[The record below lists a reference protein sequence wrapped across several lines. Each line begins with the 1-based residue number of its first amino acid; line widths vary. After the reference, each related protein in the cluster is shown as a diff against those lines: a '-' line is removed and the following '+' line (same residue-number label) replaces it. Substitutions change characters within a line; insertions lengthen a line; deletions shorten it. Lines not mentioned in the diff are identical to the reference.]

1 MSLTLLSELPQ
12 RLQRRLGCCALIAVK
27 QRVLGK
33 SRLAARL
40 GVQARIAL
48 VRTMLARVLAAAAGA
63 QTVRQIIVV
72 SPERD
77 TVDESVPV
85 LADSGAGL
93 NVALAQAQRALLE
106 FGVRELLVLPADLPF
121 VTGAEIDALVRAGRG
136 AGFAIAPDAADIGT
150 NALCLAMD
158 HPFEFQFGPESKRA
172 HLRAAQ
178 RLGLAP
184 QVLRLPGLEF
194 DVDSPADL
202 QRFEE
207 WPWPA
212 QQRT

>member
-1 MSLTLLSELPQ
+1 MSLTLLSELPL

-27 QRVLGK
+27 RRVLGK
-33 SRLAARL
+33 SRLAGRL
-40 GVQARIAL
+40 SVPARIEL
-48 VRTMLARVLAAAAGA
+48 VRTMLARVLAAAAA
-63 QTVRQIIVV
+63 AHTVRQIIVV

-93 NVALAQAQRALLE
+93 NVALAQAQRALLD

-121 VTGAEIDALVRAGRG
+121 VTGAEIDALVRAGRR
-136 AGFAIAPDAADIGT
+136 AGFAIAPDAADTGT
-150 NALCLAMD
+150 NALCLAID
-158 HPFEFQFGPESKRA
+158 HPFEFQFGPDSKRA
-172 HLRAAQ
+172 HLACAQ

-184 QVLRLPGLEF
+184 QVVHLPGLEF
-194 DVDSPADL
+194 DVDSPSDL
-202 QRFEE
+202 QRLEE

-212 QQRT
+212 QRRT